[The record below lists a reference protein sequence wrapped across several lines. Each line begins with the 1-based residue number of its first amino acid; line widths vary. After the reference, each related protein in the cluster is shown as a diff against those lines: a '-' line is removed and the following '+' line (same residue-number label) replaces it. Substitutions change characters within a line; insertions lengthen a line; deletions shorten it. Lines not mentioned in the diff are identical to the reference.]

1 MTYRN
6 LTRRLFASY
15 TALAVWGGA
24 RAFASDENTDT
35 ATGETA
41 DHLRLLPGTHENIF
55 VVAPT
60 DEGTDDGPNIQ
71 SILDDMSVPANI
83 MLPPAPFMARSE
95 AAPSYFFANTRRGTY
110 PSIKLNKSHVIFD
123 GFGARLRAKGR
134 TEPSVDDIQPV
145 IATAKNLAV
154 GTLVDVGF
162 LGIAFDTNNDGD
174 EVNSN
179 QRAPYLMGIDGL
191 KFLSTICLSTGARRG
206 SGPYLHNNRNI
217 QIIGHRHQ
225 KVTSGGNR
233 RYNENMVEVGGLYCN
248 YSEAIDLDGIN
259 WQVVLDAMI
268 FESIN
273 RISQA
278 LDANSVVNGVFA
290 NMAVK
295 LTGQFINVNHKN
307 TTPPNFVQYVV
318 AAWAAA
324 TAYTT
329 GEKATND
336 SGKEYIAAAAG
347 ISASAGGPTGKGS
360 GIVDGT
366 VVWDYVQQNPST
378 ATPSQRVIVSN
389 IVGEQIGS
397 TTNPVIAI
405 GVQWNGSPHP
415 GTRCEHDI
423 TLNNFMFED
432 TSYIHVNEASN
443 LTLDS
448 FYLGDV
454 IVPATAAAIHM
465 TSAVAGDDQLAWSD
479 LDAVVKYGTVRTSGR
494 GILRANSPRRV
505 VIDHLRGSNLQT
517 LAGGEADLHFT
528 ALHTRGAYIEID
540 GIDIPGNITINGDST
555 AIKAWSVST
564 AYVRNK
570 IVSNGGRYYRCTTSG
585 ISAETSGP
593 ATTAATI
600 TDGTCVWEWM
610 PEPYRVFWGRHNQMR
625 GALTLQGD
633 VHKYIHGENIQC
645 LLPDIAATGTITRV
659 LYLARRRCYIA
670 RAMSSIAANVAADA
684 VNFRN
689 VSFKSQRPGGS
700 TTISSITTIA
710 GWRAF
715 TQLDGGF
722 SVSEPGAA
730 LEIGDVLYMDSTAAG
745 TGAALTGMCISL
757 EVLEY

>member
-1 MTYRN
+1 MWGG
-6 LTRRLFASY
+6 TR
-15 TALAVWGGA
+15 ALA
-24 RAFASDENTDT
+24 SDKSSDS
-35 ATGETA
+35 AKGEA
-41 DHLRLLPGTHENIF
+41 PDHLRQLAQADEHTF
-55 VVAPT
+55 VIAST
-60 DEGTDDGPNIQ
+60 DEATNDGPTIQ
-71 SILDDMSVPANI
+71 SVLDEMGVPAKI
-83 MLPPAPFMARSE
+83 IFPPAPYTARSE
-95 AAPSYFFANTRRGTY
+95 AASFYFFANTRRGTY
-110 PSIKLNKSHVIFD
+110 PAVKLNKSHVIFD
-123 GFGARLRAKGR
+123 GFGARLRAMGR
-134 TEPSVDDIQPV
+134 TDPSVNDIQPV
-145 IATAKNLAV
+145 IATAKNLTV
-154 GTLVDVGF
+154 GTLFDVGF

-191 KFLSTICLSTGARRG
+191 RFLSTICLSTGARRG

-217 QIIGHRHQ
+217 QVIGHRHQ

-273 RISQA
+273 RTSQA

-295 LTGQFINVNHKN
+295 LTGQFLNINHKN
-307 TTPPNFVQYVV
+307 TTPPNFAQYVV
-318 AAWAAA
+318 AAWVAS
-324 TAYTT
+324 TAYTV

-336 SGKEYIAAAAG
+336 NGKEYIAATAG
-347 ISASAGGPTGKGS
+347 ISAGAGGPTGTGA

-366 VVWDYVQQNPST
+366 LVWDYVQQNPST
-378 ATPSQRVIVSN
+378 VTPSQRVVVSN

-415 GTRCEHDI
+415 GTPCEHDI
-423 TLNNFMFED
+423 ILNNLMFED

-443 LTLDS
+443 LTLDN
-448 FYLGDV
+448 FYLGNA

-465 TSAVAGDDQLAWSD
+465 TSAAADDDQLAWSD

-528 ALHTRGAYIEID
+528 SLHRRGAYIEID
-540 GIDIPGNITINGDST
+540 GIDIPGNVTINGDST
-555 AIKAWSVST
+555 AISAWSIST

-570 IVSNGGRYYRCTTSG
+570 IVSNGGRYYRCITSG
-585 ISAETSGP
+585 TSAGAAGP
-593 ATTAATI
+593 TTTAAKI

-610 PEPYRVFWGRHNQMR
+610 PEPYRVSWGRHNQMR

-633 VHKYIHGENIQC
+633 VHKYIHGENIHC
-645 LLPDIAATGTITRV
+645 LQLDIAATGTVTRV

-670 RAMSSIAANVAADA
+670 RAMSSVAANVAADA
-684 VNFRN
+684 LNFRTVN
-689 VSFKSQRPGGS
+689 FKSQRPSGS
-700 TTISSITTIA
+700 TTISSITTVA
-710 GWRAF
+710 GWKAF
-715 TQLDGGF
+715 AQLDGGF

-730 LEIGDVLYMDSTAAG
+730 LEIGDVLYMDSTATG
-745 TGAALTGMCISL
+745 TGAALTGMCLSL